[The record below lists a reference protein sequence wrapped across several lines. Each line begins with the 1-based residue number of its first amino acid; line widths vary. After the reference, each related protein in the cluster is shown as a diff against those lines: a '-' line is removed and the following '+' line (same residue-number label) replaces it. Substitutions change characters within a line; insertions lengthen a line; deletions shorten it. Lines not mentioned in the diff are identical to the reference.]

1 MDIDKFMAYYR
12 QEFSHATVL
21 PKQHMLEDH
30 VIPWL
35 EQWRVGFGSMG
46 EQGAES
52 IHASFNTVE
61 RVYASTANRV
71 QRLQGVLQHHHLQV
85 NPENVSLKPSPAKR
99 KKQ

>member
-1 MDIDKFMAYYR
+1 MDYYR
-12 QEFSHATVL
+12 LEFPRATVL

-35 EQWRVGFGSMG
+35 EKWKVGFGCMG

-52 IHASFNTVE
+52 IHASFNNVE

-71 QRLQGVLQHHHLQV
+71 QRLQGVLQHHYLQF
-85 NPENVSLKPSPAKR
+85 NPDNVSLKPSPAKK